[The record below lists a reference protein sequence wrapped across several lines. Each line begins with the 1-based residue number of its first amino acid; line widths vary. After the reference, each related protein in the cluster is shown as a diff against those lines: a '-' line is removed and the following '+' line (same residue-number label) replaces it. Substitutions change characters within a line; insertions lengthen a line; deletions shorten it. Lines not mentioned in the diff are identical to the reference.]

1 MKTTFKTIVAVGMTG
16 AGLAAL
22 APMADAQVNPGGP
35 MIRTGA
41 GEYARHREMRDDALD
56 GRIARARESLDRA
69 RIDHR
74 IGRRDFFR
82 LSGRLNVIAAEKR
95 RVEYRGRGIDRDR
108 MARLNAQLDDLRHD
122 AMVRRFDNSQ
132 W

>member
-56 GRIARARESLDRA
+56 GRIAR
-69 RIDHR
+69 
-74 IGRRDFFR
+74 RDFFR
-82 LSGRLNVIAAEKR
+82 LSGRQNAIAAEKR